1 MTHILLRL
9 ATKGRTALALAVAL
23 AFAAVLIVAPV
34 PAQAADDTG
43 DAPEIRWSVVPADE
57 NGPDGRRA
65 VENDLD
71 PGESVDDHFAVR
83 NVSEVEV
90 TFRLAAADGFYTRNG
105 RFDILPADQE
115 SVDSGTW
122 ISLPEEVTIPAGE
135 TAIIPF
141 EISVP
146 DNAEP
151 GDHAAG
157 ITASVLSVH
166 TGDDGANVG
175 VESRVGFRVTTRV
188 AGELTPEPVIAGLV
202 GDYTLSWNPIRPG
215 SVTVAFDVE
224 NAGNTI
230 LLVEGAVNAGGQ
242 SAPFP
247 AEGENAA
254 EILPGDS
261 RSFSVVVED
270 VWPLFVVP
278 VEVVVAPTMLT
289 MTGDTSEVT
298 PVSSTITVWAM
309 PWPQLIV
316 LLGIGL
322 VVWALVWGRIRSR
335 RRMDTML
342 ADAREAG
349 RREAAGVEDAP

>member
-1 MTHILLRL
+1 MTHSLSRPAIVRRALL
-9 ATKGRTALALAVAL
+9 AVGMALALVSAGSPAL
-23 AFAAVLIVAPV
+23 
-34 PAQAADDTG
+34 AADDAD

-57 NGPDGRRA
+57 SGPDGRRA

-71 PGESVDDHFAVR
+71 PGESVSDRFAVR
-83 NVSEVEV
+83 NVSDVEV
-90 TFRLAAADGFYTRNG
+90 TFALTAADGFYTRNG

-122 ISLPEEVTIPAGE
+122 ITLPDEVTVPAGE
-135 TAIIPF
+135 TAIVPF
-141 EISVP
+141 ELTVP

-157 ITASVLSVH
+157 ITASVLSVQ

-188 AGELTPEPVIAGLV
+188 TGELTPQPVIEAV
-202 GDYTLSWNPIRPG
+202 TADYLLTWNPLKPG
-215 SVTVAFDVE
+215 QVTATFEVVND
-224 NAGNTI
+224 GNTI
-230 LLVEGAVNAGGQ
+230 LLVQGAVNAGGQ

-247 AEGENAA
+247 AEGENPQ
-254 EILPGDS
+254 ELLPGDS
-261 RSFSVVVED
+261 RSFSVVVD
-270 VWPLFVVP
+270 GVWPLFAVP

-289 MTGDTSEVT
+289 MTGETSDVT
-298 PVSSTITVWAM
+298 PVSSSVTVWAM
-309 PWPQLIV
+309 PWPQLIIV
-316 LLGIGL
+316 IGVGLL
-322 VVWALVWGRIRSR
+322 VWAIVWGRIRSR

-349 RREAAGVEDAP
+349 RREATGTEVAP